1 MSSAGATKA
10 TSSRHPRKSGYFIT
24 INQLPRLQTLQAINH
39 SHRKVRKLRPI
50 PRAHL
55 QDGSLKTSD
64 CSEVLQVLEPIPR
77 GARNYGICAVTFYET
92 DCIASPLF
100 RLGAMTRAQWC

>member
-55 QDGSLKTSD
+55 QDGSRKPVIAPKSFK
-64 CSEVLQVLEPIPR
+64 CSNQFPGVL
-77 GARNYGICAVTFYET
+77 GTMAFAR
-92 DCIASPLF
+92 
-100 RLGAMTRAQWC
+100 